1 MITENRLTAYINSL
15 DQGDG
20 ELIEQIAETAVKNR
34 VPIIRRETAALL
46 KLSLIHI

>member
-20 ELIEQIAETAVKNR
+20 ELIEQIAETAVKTEFR
-34 VPIIRRETAALL
+34 SSAGRRR
-46 KLSLIHI
+46 HF

>member
-20 ELIEQIAETAVKNR
+20 ELIEQIGR
-34 VPIIRRETAALL
+34 LR
-46 KLSLIHI
+46 